1 MSNNTLGQRIKFH
14 RTRLHMTQEQLAQKI
29 GVSPQAVSKWEHDQS
44 CPDILVLPDLAELF
58 GLTVD
63 ELLGKEKPCVAE
75 VVEEKRENHVVW
87 SSSGRKGKIL
97 AALYVIVISGLIL
110 MNNLYHFDVSWW
122 TVVWTVACVFF
133 GLSNFGEDAS
143 LGRITAGFLGLY
155 VLLTEYGVFQWTF
168 KWSIAIPVMLLIWG
182 LSLLIDGLRGK
193 GKPFV
198 TVSTTKNIEKD
209 KEKREYSCDD
219 GYIECEFAFGT
230 HRTMVNADVLRG
242 GSIETAFGQ
251 FTIDFSECKSAS
263 PDCTIEVEHGFG
275 SLTLIFPKHLAVEVI
290 KGDSAISKVNVEGSS
305 AEVTNGTVRLSLE
318 NGFSNLNIRYID

>member
-110 MNNLYHFDVSWW
+110 MNNLYHFD
-122 TVVWTVACVFF
+122 
-133 GLSNFGEDAS
+133 L
-143 LGRITAGFLGLY
+143 LLY
-155 VLLTEYGVFQWTF
+155 MSIVLF
-168 KWSIAIPVMLLIWG
+168 
-182 LSLLIDGLRGK
+182 
-193 GKPFV
+193 
-198 TVSTTKNIEKD
+198 
-209 KEKREYSCDD
+209 
-219 GYIECEFAFGT
+219 
-230 HRTMVNADVLRG
+230 
-242 GSIETAFGQ
+242 
-251 FTIDFSECKSAS
+251 
-263 PDCTIEVEHGFG
+263 
-275 SLTLIFPKHLAVEVI
+275 
-290 KGDSAISKVNVEGSS
+290 
-305 AEVTNGTVRLSLE
+305 
-318 NGFSNLNIRYID
+318 